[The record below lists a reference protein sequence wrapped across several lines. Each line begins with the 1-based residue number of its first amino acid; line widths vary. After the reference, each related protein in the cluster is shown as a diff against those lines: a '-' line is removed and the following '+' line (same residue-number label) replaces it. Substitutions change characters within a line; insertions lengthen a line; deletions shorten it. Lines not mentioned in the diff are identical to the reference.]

1 MATLTRK
8 EAANLMAVGFALY
21 TLQLE
26 ITDELEATNY
36 YRQKLKQKIKA
47 VRDELEELTN
57 KFDAV
62 VKSQEDAPEV
72 ESDAQKTVRLIEK
85 FVRIIKEKDLD
96 LINVF
101 FDSVLSGEVAFM
113 DGNKHK
119 KILNQ
124 LDKI

>member
-8 EAANLMAVGFALY
+8 EVANLMAVGFALY

-26 ITDELEATNY
+26 ITDELENTNY

-62 VKSQEDAPEV
+62 VKAQEDSPEV

-85 FVRIIKEKDLD
+85 FVRIIKEKDLE
-96 LINVF
+96 LINAF
-101 FDSVLSGEVAFM
+101 FDSILSGEVAFM
-113 DGNKHK
+113 DGKKHK

-124 LDKI
+124 LEKI